1 MKLTHAGYDLFGANI
16 RRECASL
23 RPLGTG
29 PIVLRPAGDTS
40 CYVQE
45 VFSFQ
50 GCVSLLWRISRDGVE
65 SGSDSSC
72 FRRLSSE
79 EFECPAKVGVTARGV
94 VALFDGGECVRIS
107 TNNNVSVDLPSGEW
121 LRAESFVG
129 KGIRRDSTVLKNDDC
144 CCCWSV
150 FVGPERDRCFA
161 FRRLIIESF
170 VSCSFRQKI
179 HWKLA
184 FPFTKRESHFVLIVS
199 LLVIA
204 IWHCFI

>member
-1 MKLTHAGYDLFGANI
+1 MICLEPTSDGNVLVWDHLARAPLSLGLRETLLVMFKKCSLSRAVCLFSEGFL
-16 RRECASL
+16 ETES
-23 RPLGTG
+23 
-29 PIVLRPAGDTS
+29 S
-40 CYVQE
+40 
-45 VFSFQ
+45 Q
-50 GCVSLLWRISRDGVE
+50 GRIQV
-65 SGSDSSC
+65 
-72 FRRLSSE
+72 
-79 EFECPAKVGVTARGV
+79 
-94 VALFDGGECVRIS
+94 
-107 TNNNVSVDLPSGEW
+107 VSVDCRAKSLNVPPKWAWPRGAW
-121 LRAESFVG
+121 LRSSMVGSVYVSVQIITWVLIYHQESDCELKALSG
-129 KGIRRDSTVLKNDDC
+129 GIGIRRDSTVLKNDDC

-184 FPFTKRESHFVLIVS
+184 LPFTKRESHFVLIVS